1 MSADLGTLHPPV
13 RPPLNVVLVEPLIP
27 QNTGNIGR
35 LCVGTAS
42 ILHLIEPLGF
52 DLSEKAVRRAGLDYW
67 SDLEL
72 RVHPG
77 WEAYLDSVEPGSRIY
92 GTSRHAS
99 RLYTDVRFRAGDHLL
114 FGKETTGLSVAV
126 LDTLGSRVLSV
137 PRMGPVRSHNL
148 GNTASIVLYE
158 ALRQIT
164 GGFSEG
170 TTGPGAPSR

>member
-1 MSADLGTLHPPV
+1 MPADLGTLHPAV

-42 ILHLIEPLGF
+42 ILHLVEPLGF

-67 SDLEL
+67 PYLEL
-72 RVHPG
+72 RVHES
-77 WEAYLDSVEPGSRIY
+77 WEAYLNTVAPGSTIY

-99 RLYTDVRFRAGDHLL
+99 RSYTTVRFRAGDHLV
-114 FGKETTGLSVAV
+114 FGKETTGLSRAI
-126 LDTLGSRVLSV
+126 LDHLGDRVLSV

-148 GNTASIVLYE
+148 GNTTSIVLYE

-164 GGFSEG
+164 DGFSEG
-170 TTGPGAPSR
+170 SPGAHDR